1 MNMSPVFETGV
12 DRVLVLD
19 QQATQIIG
27 TEIGIPQDA
36 G

>member
-1 MNMSPVFETGV
+1 M
-12 DRVLVLD
+12 DRVLVLA

-36 G
+36 SEGALAKLFV